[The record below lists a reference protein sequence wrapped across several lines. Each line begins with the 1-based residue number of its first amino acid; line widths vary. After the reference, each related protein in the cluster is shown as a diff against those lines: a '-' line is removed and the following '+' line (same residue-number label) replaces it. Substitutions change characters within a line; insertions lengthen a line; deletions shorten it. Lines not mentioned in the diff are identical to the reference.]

1 MGKKLLWAYNPAAG
15 RGGKKLS
22 AGILS
27 GCQQEMS
34 GGDIRTAGRM
44 WDKKGTDVG
53 LSASSSGIW
62 KYQSFY
68 ERAVNSCFNLID
80 IMVLEMH
87 IE

>member
-34 GGDIRTAGRM
+34 GGNSRTVGRI
-44 WDKKGTDVG
+44 WNKKTTDVG
-53 LSASSSGIW
+53 LSASPSSIW
-62 KYQSFY
+62 MYQSFY
-68 ERAVNSCFNLID
+68 ERAVIINMNLFCQIP
-80 IMVLEMH
+80 IF
-87 IE
+87 